1 MGIGR
6 AIRCTVSMTRHDLS
20 QARSTRKQGL
30 YFALCWRS
38 DTHRFLPY
46 HTVFLQS
53 LFSGASGLG
62 QMAVGELGTSG
73 KQGQER
79 RETRSHCVPANKSE
93 KNFKIKN
100 LKNRRE
106 AGIDQ
111 MQNLL
116 WTDLWTTL
124 SEEEGKINKY
134 TTHKRK
140 SKGHTRK
147 IKKHAE
153 RVTDSDVE
161 RGRSSKETP
170 SRGFFIDSVL
180 VLEILTIDRAWKSS
194 ARKVAGDKL
203 SGTSPNEH
211 HTHIECLRYFA
222 FRVPYTH
229 LTGTAWIR

>member
-6 AIRCTVSMTRHDLS
+6 AIRCTVSMARHDLS

-38 DTHRFLPY
+38 DMHKFLPY

-62 QMAVGELGTSG
+62 QMAVGKLGTSG

-79 RETRSHCVPANKSE
+79 RETRSHCVAASKSE
-93 KNFKIKN
+93 KNFKIK
-100 LKNRRE
+100 KPQKQRRSMNRSDAKSLVDASLDDPLRE
-106 AGIDQ
+106 
-111 MQNLL
+111 
-116 WTDLWTTL
+116 
-124 SEEEGKINKY
+124 KINKY

-140 SKGHTRK
+140 SKRPYEENQETCRK
-147 IKKHAE
+147 SNRFRCRE
-153 RVTDSDVE
+153 G
-161 RGRSSKETP
+161 GRSSKETP
-170 SRGFFIDSVL
+170 CRGFFIDSVL

-203 SGTSPNEH
+203 SGTSPYEH

-222 FRVPYTH
+222 FRVPYTPH
-229 LTGTAWIR
+229 RY